1 MIRQNNK
8 SSTIVIFRWVSEGLG
23 ATLSR
28 MLHVMTTCQRKKYY
42 FILDNKNF
50 GPFEF
55 THYFN
60 KFWDENENR
69 IALNNAKHIHLLLD
83 KPSSF
88 SLPAHADIIYHP
100 HENLCHRSLDDSN
113 EVSGEYSYDLF
124 FNIDQGI
131 STEVFKLN
139 NSFRYKIDELQSELN
154 LPEHYQAIQIRRGDK
169 AKQLLANR
177 NLSAPKASEFI
188 QKLNPEIQAV
198 FVATDEPSV
207 IDELHQISDFT
218 FYSLA
223 SKNSA
228 PHTCVTGD
236 QDLSMTYALL
246 DIEICRNAAVFV
258 GSDSAFSGLIK
269 HLRRDTEKDSQI
281 IKWADVKPT

>member
-28 MLHVMTTCQRKKYY
+28 LLHVITTCNHKKYH
-42 FILDNKNF
+42 FILDDKNF

-55 THYFN
+55 TNYFD
-60 KFWDENENR
+60 KFWDENENS
-69 IALNNAKHIHLLLD
+69 IALKNAKHIHLLLD
-83 KPSSF
+83 EPSSF
-88 SLPAHADIIYHP
+88 PLPTQANIIYHP
-100 HENLCHRSLDDSN
+100 HENLCHRSLDDN
-113 EVSGEYSYDLF
+113 KEVSGEYSYDLF
-124 FNIDQGI
+124 FNIDKGI

-139 NSFRYKIDELQSELN
+139 NKFQYKVDELQNELD

-177 NLSAPKASEFI
+177 NLNAPQAFEFI
-188 QKLNPEIQAV
+188 QKLDPEIKAV
-198 FVATDEPSV
+198 FVATDEASV

-223 SKNSA
+223 SKNRE
-228 PHTCVTGD
+228 PHTCVTGNR
-236 QDLSMTYALL
+236 DLSMTYALL
-246 DIEICRNAAVFV
+246 DIEICRKASVFV
-258 GSDSAFSGLIK
+258 GSDSAFSGVIK
-269 HLRRDTEKDSQI
+269 HLRKDTKKDSQI
-281 IKWADVKPT
+281 IKWADAKPT